1 MERID
6 NLIGLNLKLS
16 SSSVLQ
22 INNKIGQ
29 DRKILQFNHLDF
41 LLEIQR
47 RENNQATA
55 GMRIF

>member
-6 NLIGLNLKLS
+6 NLIDLNLDLS
-16 SSSVLQ
+16 SSLVLQ
-22 INNKIGQ
+22 INNKLGLG
-29 DRKILQFNHLDF
+29 RKILQFNHLDF
-41 LLEIQR
+41 LLEIQG